1 MSTTAW
7 NGSRMISRTKFNRA
21 FGRVARLSAVFAATA
36 ALAVG
41 TLGFASVA
49 GAAGTAP
56 KSQKPPAR
64 IRFGANSSPYLAGY
78 QVTPTGGLASASA
91 TFTVPAV
98 SCTAADIA
106 NGAEEW
112 TGVYTDT
119 FNTYAFVYAYC
130 TESGPAYG
138 YQLATE
144 SGDNVETG
152 AAPGDV
158 VVTSLF
164 QSGGATWAEIHDLTN
179 GMYWYDDNTVNQG
192 DTVVDIGTDNLVG
205 AGLSIPTFKKIKF
218 TNTTVNGDYL
228 GFDSPTQFNAVN
240 GDNRVVIQTGN
251 LTTST
256 TGSSFTVTFKQ
267 AS

>member
-1 MSTTAW
+1 
-7 NGSRMISRTKFNRA
+7 
-21 FGRVARLSAVFAATA
+21 
-36 ALAVG
+36 VG

-112 TGVYTDT
+112 TGA
-119 FNTYAFVYAYC
+119 YAFVYAYC

-179 GMYWYDDNTVNQG
+179 GMYWYANNSANQG
-192 DTVVDIGTDNLVG
+192 DTVVDIGTFNNDQYGSPV
-205 AGLSIPTFKKIKF
+205 PTFKKIKF

-228 GFDSPTQFNAVN
+228 GFDNPAQVDAVN
-240 GDNRVVIQTGN
+240 GDGRVLIQTGN
-251 LTTST
+251 LTTSG
-256 TGSSFTVTFKQ
+256 TGSSFSVTFKH